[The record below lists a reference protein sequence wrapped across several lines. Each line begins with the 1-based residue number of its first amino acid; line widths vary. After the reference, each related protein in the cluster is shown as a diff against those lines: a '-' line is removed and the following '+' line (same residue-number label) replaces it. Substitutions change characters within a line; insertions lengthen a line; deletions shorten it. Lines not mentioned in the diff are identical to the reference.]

1 MRRFKRLLVAEI
13 LDKGLDPTVAYS
25 ELDKNGKLKVKQKVL
40 QKEEDLQLEKVE
52 ESTSDV
58 QIKDEQIEITTQ
70 EKVEDQKFYSID
82 SNKKTVKKVKEKK
95 SKKVNDQVWIRIL
108 IFS

>member
-95 SKKVNDQVWIRIL
+95 SKKVNDQV
-108 IFS
+108 

>member
-1 MRRFKRLLVAEI
+1 MRRFKRLIVAEI

-95 SKKVNDQVWIRIL
+95 SKKVNDQV
-108 IFS
+108 